1 MSAGEYFTQADLWA
15 TAAGTVSKLSAAL
28 EEEFRLGR
36 VSSAAQA
43 FRFVKTWADALEAAR
58 PQVPIEAKPAP
69 LAYREGGVVSPAAWR
84 ERKH

>member
-58 PQVPIEAKPAP
+58 PQVPTIKPAP
-69 LAYREGGVVSPAAWR
+69 VAYREGGPVALMR
-84 ERKH
+84 ERNP